1 MKVRITFRSEIFF
14 DGETIEDVAKQWL
27 TTPLFTT
34 KAISKNGA
42 DFLEIVSV
50 EDVETSEDLNTEF
63 NNAF

>member
-27 TTPLFTT
+27 TTPLFNTE
-34 KAISKNGA
+34 AISNNGA

-50 EDVETSEDLNTEF
+50 EDAETSEDLDTGF